1 MKYLYNDELVSTLA
15 AEYVLGT
22 LRGKA
27 RMRFDR
33 LKAQHTHIQHAV
45 WFWETE
51 LNQMVNNIEPVEPS
65 PKVWH
70 AISAQLNFKNNTNV
84 RDLPSAESGS
94 IKPSTR
100 KWQWFS
106 GFAMA
111 ACLLMA
117 VSLFNLEYAPETQ
130 ITGVA
135 VFTNAEAEVL
145 WSVDVRGSELVVKT
159 TQKLSQAP
167 NNDYQLWIVPSSGA
181 APLPVGLL
189 PQNGEL
195 VLNSN
200 LMLDVANIKAL
211 AVSIEPLGGSPTG
224 QPTEVLFATELVPIR
239 S

>member
-1 MKYLYNDELVSTLA
+1 MKYLYNNELVSALA

-33 LKAQHTHIQHAV
+33 LKAQHTHVQDAV
-45 WFWETE
+45 WFWESE

-70 AISAQLNFKNNTNV
+70 AISAQLNFSNNSNV
-84 RDLPSAESGS
+84 SELSSAKSEP
-94 IKPSTR
+94 IKSTAR
-100 KWQWFS
+100 KWQWLS

-117 VSLFNLEYAPETQ
+117 VSLFSSKFIPEPQ

-135 VFTNAEAEVL
+135 IFTNAEAEVL
-145 WSVDVRGSELVVKT
+145 WSVDVRGSELIVKT

-181 APLPVGLL
+181 APLSVGLL

-195 VLNSN
+195 VLNNN
-200 LMLDVANIKAL
+200 LILDVANIKAL